1 VVNRNLQHLV
11 VINFNVQFYSVNILY
26 IVAIEDAGNI

>member
-1 VVNRNLQHLV
+1 